1 LFLAAKKA
9 ADHRGVLAQHG
20 CRTARK
26 FMAPAGDVPPNSPLA
41 NIAYAYHFDAG
52 LYAQYLRRYAEARG
66 VKRIEGR
73 VVEVKLRSENGF
85 IEGVALESGRKA
97 PR

>member
-1 LFLAAKKA
+1 
-9 ADHRGVLAQHG
+9 
-20 CRTARK
+20 
-26 FMAPAGDVPPNSPLA
+26 MAPATDVPPNSPLA

-73 VVEVKLRSENGF
+73 VVEVMLRPPDGF
-85 IEGVALESGRKA
+85 IDAVTLERGEKLTVICSSTVQDFAGC
-97 PR
+97 